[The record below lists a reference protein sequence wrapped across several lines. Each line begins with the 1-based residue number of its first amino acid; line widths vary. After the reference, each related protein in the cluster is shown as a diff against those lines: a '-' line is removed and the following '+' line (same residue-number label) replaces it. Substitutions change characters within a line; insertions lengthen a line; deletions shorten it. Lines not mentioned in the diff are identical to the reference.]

1 MSCGSDRRSH
11 RPDSSL
17 PVLLD
22 LDGTK
27 IGVGTQYWVKISAW
41 VIEPDDARPH
51 GIRYELT
58 LHDAGNRRILGFDN
72 AHAVKRPG
80 GRFVEQP
87 RAYDHRHRG
96 PKDAGVPYS
105 YLNAGKLVA
114 DFWHAVFKALD
125 ELGESL

>member
-1 MSCGSDRRSH
+1 MRRHSDKSD
-11 RPDSSL
+11 PSL
-17 PVLLD
+17 FILLD
-22 LDGTK
+22 LDGTN
-27 IGVGTQYWVKISAW
+27 IGVGTQYWVKINAW
-41 VIEPDDARPH
+41 VIEPDESRPQ

-58 LHDAGNRRILGFDN
+58 LHDASNRRILGFDN

-87 RAYDHRHRG
+87 RAYDHLHRG

-105 YLNAGKLVA
+105 YVSAGKLVG
-114 DFWHAVFKALD
+114 DFWQAVFKALD

>member
-1 MSCGSDRRSH
+1 MSRGSNRRSD

-17 PVLLD
+17 SVLLD

-41 VIEPDDARPH
+41 VIEPDEAWPY

-58 LHDAGNRRILGFDN
+58 LHDARNRRILGFDN
-72 AHAVKRPG
+72 AHSVQRPG

-96 PKDAGVPYS
+96 PKDAGVPYPYVS
-105 YLNAGKLVA
+105 AGKLVA
-114 DFWHAVFKALD
+114 DFWQAVFKALD
-125 ELGESL
+125 GLGESL

>member
-1 MSCGSDRRSH
+1 MSRGSDRRSH

-17 PVLLD
+17 SVLLD

-27 IGVGTQYWVKISAW
+27 VGVGTHYWVKISAW
-41 VIEPDDARPH
+41 VVETDEARPH

-105 YLNAGKLVA
+105 YVSAGKLVA
-114 DFWHAVFKALD
+114 DFWQAVFKALD

>member
-1 MSCGSDRRSH
+1 MSRHSGKSD
-11 RPDSSL
+11 PSL
-17 PVLLD
+17 SVLLD
-22 LDGTK
+22 LDGTN

-41 VIEPDDARPH
+41 EIEARPH

-87 RAYDHRHRG
+87 RAYDHLHRG
-96 PKDAGVPYS
+96 PRDAGVPYS
-105 YLNAGKLVA
+105 YSSAGKLIG
-114 DFWHAVFKALD
+114 DFWQAVFKALE
-125 ELGESL
+125 ELGDSP

>member
-1 MSCGSDRRSH
+1 MSRGSERRSH

-17 PVLLD
+17 SVLLD

-27 IGVGTQYWVKISAW
+27 IGVGTQHWVKIRAW
-41 VIEPDDARPH
+41 VIEPDEARPH

-72 AHAVKRPG
+72 AHAVKRHG
-80 GRFVEQP
+80 GRFFEQP

-96 PKDAGVPYS
+96 PKDAGVPYPYVS
-105 YLNAGKLVA
+105 AGKLVA
-114 DFWHAVFKALD
+114 DFWRAVFEALD

>member
-1 MSCGSDRRSH
+1 MVPTVDPIGRIRRYPFFLIWTERRSGSG
-11 RPDSSL
+11 RSTGSR
-17 PVLLD
+17 
-22 LDGTK
+22 
-27 IGVGTQYWVKISAW
+27 SARW
-41 VIEPDDARPH
+41 VIEPDEARPH

-72 AHAVKRPG
+72 AHAVQRPG

-96 PKDAGVPYS
+96 PKDAGMPYPYVS
-105 YLNAGKLVA
+105 AGELVA
-114 DFWHAVFKALD
+114 DFWQAVFKALD

>member
-1 MSCGSDRRSH
+1 MSRGSDRRSH

-17 PVLLD
+17 SVLLD
-22 LDGTK
+22 LDGTN

-41 VIEPDDARPH
+41 VIEPDEARPH

-58 LHDAGNRRILGFDN
+58 LHDIGNRRILGFDN
-72 AHAVKRPG
+72 AHAVQRLG

-87 RAYDHRHRG
+87 RAYDHQHRG
-96 PKDAGVPYS
+96 PKDAGVPYPFVS
-105 YLNAGKLVA
+105 ASKLVA
-114 DFWHAVFKALD
+114 DFWQAVFKALD

>member
-1 MSCGSDRRSH
+1 MARS
-11 RPDSSL
+11 PDSDKPDRSL
-17 PVLLD
+17 SILLD
-22 LDGTK
+22 LDGTN

-41 VIEPDDARPH
+41 VTEPDEARPH

-58 LHDAGNRRILGFDN
+58 LHDASNRRILGFDN

-87 RAYDHRHRG
+87 RAYDHLHRG

-105 YLNAGKLVA
+105 YVSAGKLVG
-114 DFWHAVFKALD
+114 DFWKAVFEALE

>member
-1 MSCGSDRRSH
+1 MSRGSGRRSH

-17 PVLLD
+17 SVLLD

-41 VIEPDDARPH
+41 VIEPDEARPH

-58 LHDAGNRRILGFDN
+58 LHDIGNRRILGFDN

-80 GRFVEQP
+80 GHPTKKQGSLEAETP
-87 RAYDHRHRG
+87 RIL
-96 PKDAGVPYS
+96 AGWFC
-105 YLNAGKLVA
+105 LRQI
-114 DFWHAVFKALD
+114 ALPV
-125 ELGESL
+125 L

>member
-1 MSCGSDRRSH
+1 MSRGSDRRSH

-17 PVLLD
+17 SVLLD

-41 VIEPDDARPH
+41 VIEPDEARPH

-58 LHDAGNRRILGFDN
+58 LHDIGNRRILGFDN
-72 AHAVKRPG
+72 AHAVQRLG

-87 RAYDHRHRG
+87 RAYDHQHRG
-96 PKDAGVPYS
+96 PKDAGVPYPFVS
-105 YLNAGKLVA
+105 ASKLVA
-114 DFWHAVFKALD
+114 DFWQAVFKALD

>member
-1 MSCGSDRRSH
+1 MSRGSDRRSH

-17 PVLLD
+17 SVLLD

-41 VIEPDDARPH
+41 VIEPDEARPH

-58 LHDAGNRRILGFDN
+58 LHDIGNRRILGFDN
-72 AHAVKRPG
+72 AHAVQRLG

-87 RAYDHRHRG
+87 RAYDHQHRG
-96 PKDAGVPYS
+96 PKDAGVPYPFVS
-105 YLNAGKLVA
+105 AGKLVA
-114 DFWHAVFKALD
+114 DFWQAVFKAVD
-125 ELGESL
+125 EPGESP